1 MTHQPTYFIQNPSV
15 NTRLFLQLPT
25 SPSDYLPIS
34 PSRLLGLSKIK
45 TDRIG
50 LTLIEVLLAL
60 SLTVL
65 VTGLIGGL
73 IQIYQGHLE
82 IAKDNVRQA
91 RIARAILT
99 MIADDIR
106 GVLRSQSNDD
116 ATTLE
121 KFLTASAASNATNGV
136 AGQIASALGGG
147 QSGGSQTSS
156 GQTSSGQSSGG
167 QSSGGQSGG
176 TQSGAGKSSGSGG
189 ASGTSSSTSSST
201 ASSSTNST
209 SSNSTSSDATTTPA
223 PPPGIYGTENAIEID
238 VSRPPRPD
246 EYIAEAK
253 NRLESKMTD
262 IPSDTKKVSYYVQA
276 SQLNGIQDPLNNAA
290 GAGIMANGGL
300 VRRSLD
306 RAITRWTQE
315 QGHLD
320 QITNTGQLLAPEI
333 IALSFS
339 YFDGVEW
346 TTTWDS
352 SAQGLPW
359 AIQIT
364 IAMQHAKQARN
375 MPLPPGMS
383 LQNILSMTKSESG
396 IETYSILAMVPG
408 AQLLKTPADQAT
420 TGNSTSSTSSL
431 GF

>member
-1 MTHQPTYFIQNPSV
+1 
-15 NTRLFLQLPT
+15 
-25 SPSDYLPIS
+25 
-34 PSRLLGLSKIK
+34 
-45 TDRIG
+45 
-50 LTLIEVLLAL
+50 
-60 SLTVL
+60 
-65 VTGLIGGL
+65 
-73 IQIYQGHLE
+73 
-82 IAKDNVRQA
+82 
-91 RIARAILT
+91 
-99 MIADDIR
+99 
-106 GVLRSQSNDD
+106 
-116 ATTLE
+116 
-121 KFLTASAASNATNGV
+121 
-136 AGQIASALGGG
+136 
-147 QSGGSQTSS
+147 
-156 GQTSSGQSSGG
+156 
-167 QSSGGQSGG
+167 
-176 TQSGAGKSSGSGG
+176 
-189 ASGTSSSTSSST
+189 
-201 ASSSTNST
+201 
-209 SSNSTSSDATTTPA
+209 
-223 PPPGIYGTENAIEID
+223 
-238 VSRPPRPD
+238 
-246 EYIAEAK
+246 
-253 NRLESKMTD
+253 MTD